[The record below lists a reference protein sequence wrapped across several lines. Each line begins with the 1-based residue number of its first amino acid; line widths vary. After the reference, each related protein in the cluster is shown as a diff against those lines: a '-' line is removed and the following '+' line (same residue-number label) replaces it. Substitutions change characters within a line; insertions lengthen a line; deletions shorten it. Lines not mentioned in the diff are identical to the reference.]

1 LRSAHGPG
9 VMAGV
14 VRPARVPT
22 IPHCCCPSAAT
33 PHQGGEFCL
42 ALVSLCIALELGTS
56 IGRSGF
62 RRVGMILLVSA
73 CLAGLCLD
81 GIGLAGTETGLKP
94 VDFNR
99 DILPILSDNCSACH
113 GPDDARRM
121 ANLRLDSE
129 EGMFAD
135 RGGYRVVVP
144 GRSSESKLYQKIR
157 ASEPALR
164 MPPESSGRT
173 LTPAQIDLVGRWIDE
188 GARYSKHWAFVV
200 PRRPAVPFVKE
211 RSWPRNE
218 IDHFIFARL
227 EAEGLK
233 PSAEAD
239 KATLLRRVT
248 FDLTGL
254 PPAPEDVDSF
264 VADSSPDAYEKRVD
278 QLLASPHY
286 GERMARVWLD
296 LARYADTNGYNAD
309 NLRQMWHWRDWVIQ
323 AYNQNLSYD
332 QFTIKQI
339 AGDLLPN
346 ASIEDRIATG
356 FNRNHMISPDMQQ
369 ARMYHAEYVMD
380 RVNTMG
386 TAWLGLTVGCAR
398 CHHHKYDPIKQQ
410 DFYSLYA
417 FFNTVPERGMDGIKG
432 NADPVLP
439 LPSVEQ
445 EQKLRNLKEQIASTL
460 AQVPEKEV
468 ISAQNQWRQ
477 SRLLTM
483 LEPLKDGLM
492 AHYEFERNLAE
503 SARHL
508 QDAKA
513 NAQVAYSDGP
523 VGQAAE
529 FDETEVDFGTAG
541 DFEDG
546 KPFAL
551 ALWVNQSSS
560 KGVKLLQKRDGA
572 ENWKGYE
579 LATEDPVSGG
589 GRQFSFR
596 VVIRL
601 ARHWPDDALEV
612 RSKQQVLPRSPTH
625 LVVNYDGSG
634 KAGGVSLYVDAKPVE
649 MESVRNC
656 LTGSFQTLAPLV
668 IGKKDL
674 GRPFTGQIDDLRI
687 YSRTLPASEIEGL
700 MIQLPARALLT
711 ELDGKP
717 AKEMPSLQPEPPP
730 SEPEGPITDEK
741 VKSKEEEE
749 AERLA
754 TRLDRQQ
761 ERLSEYYLTHEAP
774 DQYRKAYARLI
785 ELRTEKEKLQQSIPT
800 AMVMAEMKKPR
811 ETFLLGR
818 GQYDNPKEKV
828 LPGVPTFLLPLPK
841 QAPLDRLTLA
851 KWLVDPKNP
860 LPARVEVNRYWQA
873 YFGTGIVKTAEDF
886 GSQGERPSH
895 PELLDWL
902 ATEFVRSGWDVK
914 GMQRLIVTS
923 ATYRQSSRMTQ
934 EIIERDPENR
944 LLSRGPRLRLTAEAI
959 RDNALAVSGLLNN
972 EIGGPSVFPYQPEGL
987 WEEMAPGLGYDTETY
1002 RPGSGQDLYR
1012 RSLYTVWKR
1021 NVPPPS
1027 MATFDAPDRT
1037 KCSVRRNVT
1046 NTPLQALVLLND
1058 PTYVEASRVLAQR
1071 TILEAGTDPLK
1082 RIDFAFRLA
1091 TERHPQFKERQVL
1104 FEIAQAELAHYQQD
1118 SESALKVLGVGD
1130 LKNKS
1135 KIDPAELA
1143 AWTTVTRVILNLD
1156 ETVTK
1161 Q

>member
-1 LRSAHGPG
+1 
-9 VMAGV
+9 M
-14 VRPARVPT
+14 
-22 IPHCCCPSAAT
+22 
-33 PHQGGEFCL
+33 
-42 ALVSLCIALELGTS
+42 LGYEP
-56 IGRSGF
+56 IIF
-62 RRVGMILLVSA
+62 A
-73 CLAGLCLD
+73 WPD
-81 GIGLAGTETGLKP
+81 TGSKP
-94 VDFNR
+94 VEFNR
-99 DILPILSDNCSACH
+99 DILPILSDNCFACH
-113 GPDDARRM
+113 GPDDGQRM
-121 ANLRLDSE
+121 ANLRLDNE

-135 RGGYRVVVP
+135 RGGYRVVIP
-144 GRSSESKLYQKIR
+144 GKAADSKLYQKIR
-157 ASEPALR
+157 ATEATLR
-164 MPPESSGRT
+164 MPPESFGRA
-173 LTPAQIDLVGRWIDE
+173 LTPAQIDLIGRWIDE
-188 GARYSKHWAFVV
+188 GARHSKHWAFVA
-200 PRRPAVPFVKE
+200 PRRPTVPAVKNK
-211 RSWPRNE
+211 SWPRNE
-218 IDHFIFARL
+218 IDHFILARL

-239 KATLLRRVT
+239 KATQLRRVT

-254 PPAPEDVDSF
+254 PPTPEEVDSF
-264 VADSSPDAYEKRVD
+264 VADPSPCAYEKRVD

-323 AYNQNLSYD
+323 AYNRNFSYEV
-332 QFTIKQI
+332 FSIKQI

-346 ASIEDRIATG
+346 ATIEDRIATG

-439 LPSVEQ
+439 LPSTQQ
-445 EQKLRNLKEQIASTL
+445 EQQLKELEDQIVKTL

-468 ISAQNQWRQ
+468 VSEQNRWRQ
-477 SRLLTM
+477 NRLATM
-483 LEPLKDGLM
+483 SEPSGDGLT
-492 AHYEFERNLAE
+492 AYYQFEGNLAE
-503 SARHL
+503 STGHF

-513 NAQVAYSDGP
+513 DAPPGYSDGP

-529 FDETEVDFGTAG
+529 FDENKVEFGPAG
-541 DFEDG
+541 DTDVDS
-546 KPFAL
+546 PFAF

-560 KGVKLLQKRDGA
+560 KGVKILQKRDRS

-579 LATEDPVSGG
+579 VATEDPLSGG
-589 GRQFSFR
+589 GRQISFR
-596 VVIRL
+596 IVMRL
-601 ARHWPDDALEV
+601 AAHFPDNSIEV
-612 RSKQQVLPRSPTH
+612 RSKNQTLPRSPSH
-625 LVVNYDGSG
+625 LVINYDGSG
-634 KAGGVSLYVDAKPVE
+634 KAAGLKLYLNAKPIE
-649 MESVRNC
+649 MEVVRDR
-656 LTGSFQTLAPLV
+656 LSGSFRTEAPLS
-668 IGKKDL
+668 IGDKNL
-674 GRPFTGQIDDLRI
+674 GKPFTGEIDDLRI
-687 YSRTLPASEIEGL
+687 YSRTLTASEMENL
-700 MIQLPARALLT
+700 VIQLPARGLLS
-711 ELDGKP
+711 ELAGKP
-717 AKEMPSLQPEPPP
+717 AKEIPALQPEKPPA
-730 SEPEGPITDEK
+730 EPEGAIADEK

-754 TRLDRQQ
+754 TRVDRQQ

-774 DQYRKAYARLI
+774 DQYQKAYARLK
-785 ELRTEKEKLQQSIPT
+785 ELRAEKENLEQSIPT

-841 QAPLDRLTLA
+841 GAPLNRLTLA

-873 YFGTGIVKTAEDF
+873 YFGTGIVKTVEDF
-886 GSQGERPSH
+886 GLQGERPSH

-902 ATEFVRSGWDVK
+902 ASEFIRSGWDVK
-914 GMQRLIVTS
+914 RTQRLIVTS

-934 EIIERDPENR
+934 DIVERDPENR
-944 LLSRGPRLRLTAEAI
+944 LLSRGPRLRLSAEAI
-959 RDNALAVSGLLNN
+959 RDNALAVSGLLNDR
-972 EIGGPSVFPYQPEGL
+972 IGGPSVFPYQPEGL

-1002 RPGSGQDLYR
+1002 RPSSGQDLYR

-1058 PTYVEASRVLAQR
+1058 PTYVEASRMLAQR
-1071 TILEAGTDPLK
+1071 VILEAGPDPQK
-1082 RIDFAFRLA
+1082 RIDLAFRLA
-1091 TERHPQFKERQVL
+1091 IERDPQLKERQVL
-1104 FEIAQAELAHYQQD
+1104 FQIAQTELAHYRQD
-1118 SESALKVLGVGD
+1118 SESAVKVLGVGE
-1130 LKNKS
+1130 LKRNS
-1135 KIDPAELA
+1135 EIEPAELA
-1143 AWTTVTRVILNLD
+1143 AWTTVARVVLNLD

>member
-1 LRSAHGPG
+1 MNWLVVKLVASISHLRFRRLGIFLISACC
-9 VMAGV
+9 AGL
-14 VRPARVPT
+14 
-22 IPHCCCPSAAT
+22 CCT
-33 PHQGGEFCL
+33 NE
-42 ALVSLCIALELGTS
+42 IALE
-56 IGRSGF
+56 RPE
-62 RRVGMILLVSA
+62 
-73 CLAGLCLD
+73 AGS
-81 GIGLAGTETGLKP
+81 KP
-94 VDFNR
+94 VDFNG
-99 DILPILSDNCSACH
+99 DILPILSDNCFACH
-113 GPDDARRM
+113 GPDEGQRM

-144 GRSSESKLYQKIR
+144 GKSADSKLYHKISAR
-157 ASEPALR
+157 EPALR
-164 MPPESSGRT
+164 MPPGSSGRT
-173 LTPAQIDLVGRWIDE
+173 LTPAQIALVGRWIDE
-188 GARYSKHWAFVV
+188 GAHYSKHWAFVAPQRPVV
-200 PRRPAVPFVKE
+200 PEVKNK
-211 RSWPRNE
+211 SWPRNE
-218 IDHFIFARL
+218 IDHFVLARL
-227 EAEGLK
+227 EAEGLR
-233 PSAEAD
+233 PSVEAD

-248 FDLTGL
+248 LDLTGL
-254 PPAPEDVDSF
+254 PPTPEGVDSF
-264 VADSSPDAYEKRVD
+264 VADLSPAAYEKRVD
-278 QLLASPHY
+278 QLLASPPY

-323 AYNQNLSYD
+323 AYNQNLPYD
-332 QFTIKQI
+332 QFTIKQM

-346 ASIEDRIATG
+346 ATIEDRIATG

-386 TAWLGLTVGCAR
+386 TVWLGLTVGCAR

-410 DFYSLYA
+410 DFYGFYA

-439 LPSVEQ
+439 LPSTEQ
-445 EQKLRNLKEQIASTL
+445 EQKLRELEDQIASTL
-460 AQVPEKEV
+460 AQVPEKKVVSE
-468 ISAQNQWRQ
+468 QNQWRQ
-477 SRLLTM
+477 SQLAARFEPSKNGLT
-483 LEPLKDGLM
+483 
-492 AHYEFERNLAE
+492 ACYQFEGNLAE
-503 SARHL
+503 SAHHL

-513 NAQVAYSDGP
+513 NGQVGYVDGP

-529 FDETEVDFGTAG
+529 FDETEVDFGPAG
-541 DFEDG
+541 DFHRD

-579 LATEDPVSGG
+579 VATEDPVSSGA
-589 GRQFSFR
+589 RQFRFR

-601 ARHWPDDALEV
+601 ARQWPDDALEV
-612 RSKQQVLPRSPTH
+612 RSKDQVLPRSSTH

-634 KAGGVSLYVDAKPVE
+634 KAGGVSLYVDGKPVE
-649 MESVRNC
+649 MESLKDR
-656 LTGSFQTLAPLV
+656 LIGSFRTPVPLA

-674 GRPFTGQIDDLRI
+674 GRPFTGEIDDLRI
-687 YSRTLPASEIEGL
+687 YSRTLEAGEIEGL
-700 MIQLPARALLT
+700 MIQLPASALLT
-711 ELDGKP
+711 ELAAKP
-717 AKEMPSLQPEPPP
+717 AKEIPSLQPEKPPA
-730 SEPEGPITDEK
+730 EPEGAIMDEK

-749 AERLA
+749 AEAQA
-754 TRLDRQQ
+754 TRVDRLQ

-774 DQYRKAYARLI
+774 DPHRKAYARLK
-785 ELRTEKEKLQQSIPT
+785 ELRTEKEKLQKSIPT
-800 AMVMAEMKKPR
+800 AMVMAEMNKPR

-818 GQYDNPKEKV
+818 GQHDNPKEKV

-841 QAPLDRLTLA
+841 QAPLNRLTLA
-851 KWLVDPKNP
+851 KWLVNPKNP

-873 YFGTGIVKTAEDF
+873 YFGTGIVKTSEDF

-902 ATEFVRSGWDVK
+902 ATEFIRTKWDVK

-923 ATYRQSSRMTQ
+923 ATYRQSSRIAQ
-934 EIIERDPENR
+934 GLVERDPENR
-944 LLSRGPRLRLTAEAI
+944 LLSRGPRLRLSAEAI
-959 RDNALAVSGLLNN
+959 RDNALAVSGLLNDK
-972 EIGGPSVFPYQPEGL
+972 IGGPSVFPYQPEGL
-987 WEEMAPGLGYDTETY
+987 WEEMAPGLDYDTETY
-1002 RPGSGQDLYR
+1002 RQSTGQDLYR

-1021 NVPPPS
+1021 NMPPPS
-1027 MATFDAPDRT
+1027 MATLDAPDRT
-1037 KCSVRRNVT
+1037 KCSTRRNVT

-1071 TILEAGTDPLK
+1071 VILEAGPDLLK

-1091 TERHPQFKERQVL
+1091 TGRHPQLKEREVL

-1118 SESALKVLGVGD
+1118 SQSALKVLGVGD
-1130 LKNKS
+1130 LKRDS

-1156 ETVTK
+1156 ETITR